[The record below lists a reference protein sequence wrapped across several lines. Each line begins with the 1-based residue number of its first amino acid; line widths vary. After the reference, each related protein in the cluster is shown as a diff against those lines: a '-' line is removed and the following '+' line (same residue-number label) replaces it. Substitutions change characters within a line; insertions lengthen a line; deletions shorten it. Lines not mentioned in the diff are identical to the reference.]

1 MKSLL
6 VIAALGGTLGV
17 AEAALAQAMDTSANR
32 VIVKTAAPA
41 ANAAAPAPSNA
52 GVLQLM
58 REIDSLKREVQ
69 ALRGQVENQS
79 YELEQLRRQQTSAY
93 TDLDRR
99 LQAGQTAAGGVA
111 PLPTLTPASPG
122 AVAGTPA
129 PESALQVETEANG
142 AVVATDP
149 LAPPAGAAPPTPP
162 ALPADP
168 MAATMPPPAP
178 AGGVAPVPGA
188 MPPPAPP
195 AMPPA
200 VAPPGVGEVAPP
212 APPVAPPAPTADDAT
227 SEAAYRDAF
236 ALLRAGD
243 YDKAIAAFTAFQAD
257 HPGSQYGDNA
267 QYWLAEAYYAK
278 GQYAPAIAEYQKM
291 LTQYPG
297 SKKLSHAMLKT
308 GYSYDKLGKP
318 AEASAT
324 LKSLIEQYPGSS
336 AARLAEE
343 RLAQIKAGKPR

>member
-17 AEAALAQAMDTSANR
+17 AEAVTAQAMDTSPNR
-32 VIVKTAAPA
+32 VIVKTASPTTS
-41 ANAAAPAPSNA
+41 AAAPAASNA

-58 REIDSLKREVQ
+58 RELDSLKREVQ

-99 LQAGQTAAGGVA
+99 LQAGQSAAGGVSA
-111 PLPTLTPASPG
+111 LPTLTPAAPG
-122 AVAGTPA
+122 TVAGTPA
-129 PESALQVETEANG
+129 PESSLQVQTEANG
-142 AVVATDP
+142 AVLPAE
-149 LAPPAGAAPPTPP
+149 PPGAA
-162 ALPADP
+162 
-168 MAATMPPPAP
+168 
-178 AGGVAPVPGA
+178 AGT
-188 MPPPAPP
+188 APP
-195 AMPPA
+195 AMPSLPGDPA
-200 VAPPGVGEVAPP
+200 ASPPPVADGSSLPPPAATPPEPVQSGQTPTPP
-212 APPVAPPAPTADDAT
+212 APSAATDDA
-227 SEAAYRDAF
+227 SAEAAYRDAF

-243 YDKAIAAFTAFQAD
+243 FDKAIAAFTAFQTN
-257 HPGSQYGDNA
+257 HPASQYGDNA

-278 GQYAPAIAEYQKM
+278 GQYAPAITEYQKM

-308 GYSYDKLGKP
+308 GYSYDKLGKA
-318 AEASAT
+318 AEAGAT

>member
-6 VIAALGGTLGV
+6 VIAALGGTLGT
-17 AEAALAQAMDTSANR
+17 AEAALAQAVDTSANR

-41 ANAAAPAPSNA
+41 AKADPAASNA
-52 GVLQLM
+52 GVMQLM
-58 REIDSLKREVQ
+58 REIDGLKREVQ

-99 LQAGQTAAGGVA
+99 LQAGQSAAGGVA
-111 PLPTLTPASPG
+111 PLPTLTPAAPG
-122 AVAGTPA
+122 TVAGTPA
-129 PESALQVETEANG
+129 PESSLQVETEANG
-142 AVVATDP
+142 ALVATDT
-149 LAPPAGAAPPTPP
+149 PTPPGADAPAVPPVAGDPTAGMGQAP
-162 ALPADP
+162 ALPATPPD
-168 MAATMPPPAP
+168 AGMPP
-178 AGGVAPVPGA
+178 VPET
-188 MPPPAPP
+188 PPAPP
-195 AMPPA
+195 
-200 VAPPGVGEVAPP
+200 
-212 APPVAPPAPTADDAT
+212 PVAAADDAT

-243 YDKAIAAFTAFQAD
+243 YDKAIAAFTAFQAQ
-257 HPGSQYGDNA
+257 HPASQYGDNA

-308 GYSYDKLGKP
+308 GYSYDKLGKA

-324 LKSLIEQYPGSS
+324 LKALVQQYPGSS

>member
-6 VIAALGGTLGV
+6 VIAALGGTLGT
-17 AEAALAQAMDTSANR
+17 AEAALAQAMDTSPNR

-41 ANAAAPAPSNA
+41 TKAEPAASNA

-79 YELEQLRRQQTSAY
+79 YELEQLRRAQTSAY

-111 PLPTLTPASPG
+111 PLPTLAPAAPG
-122 AVAGTPA
+122 TVAGTPS
-129 PESALQVETEANG
+129 PESSLQVETEANG
-142 AVVATDP
+142 ALVATDP
-149 LAPPAGAAPPTPP
+149 LTPPDAEAPGTPPVAGDPAAGLAPPPVDAGGLPPPAEPAPPAVP
-162 ALPADP
+162 A
-168 MAATMPPPAP
+168 T
-178 AGGVAPVPGA
+178 
-188 MPPPAPP
+188 PPAPP
-195 AMPPA
+195 A
-200 VAPPGVGEVAPP
+200 G
-212 APPVAPPAPTADDAT
+212 TADDAS

-243 YDKAIAAFTAFQAD
+243 YDKAIAAFTAFQTQ
-257 HPGSQYGDNA
+257 HPASQYGDNA

-291 LTQYPG
+291 LSQYPG

-308 GYSYDKLGKP
+308 GYSYDKLGKA

-324 LKSLIEQYPGSS
+324 LKALVQQYPGSS